1 MFDYAKARKAW
12 MQCLGMRRQLQNDL
26 LGKQEREVAL
36 SDELV
41 LVEKAQCFLQKVA
54 QDTQT
59 QLKFRVEDLVNVAL
73 DTCFPGEYEFRLD
86 FDVARGKTDCELVFV
101 SKRTGKVIDPL
112 NGAGGGVADVV
123 SFALRVSCF
132 VLEQGLDNV
141 IVLDEP
147 MKFVSKDLRDR
158 VCEVIRNLSDRL
170 GIQFIIVTHIDE
182 FVDIAD
188 AVFEV
193 KKDDDG
199 RSHVTKRVCDE
210 VR

>member
-1 MFDYAKARKAW
+1 MFDYNLARKTW
-12 MQCLGMRRQLQNDL
+12 QQSIGMRKQLQNDL
-26 LGKQEREVAL
+26 AAKKAKAVEFSNTLL
-36 SDELV
+36 
-41 LVEKAQCFLQKVA
+41 LVEQAQCFLQKVA

-59 QLKFRVEDLVNVAL
+59 QLKFRVEDIVNVAL
-73 DTCFPGEYEFRLD
+73 DTCFPDEYVFRLD

-123 SFALRVSCF
+123 SFALRVACF

-158 VCEVIRNLSDRL
+158 VCEVIRNLSDKL

-193 KKDDDG
+193 KKNEDG
-199 RSHVTKRVCDE
+199 RSCVTRRVCND
-210 VR
+210 